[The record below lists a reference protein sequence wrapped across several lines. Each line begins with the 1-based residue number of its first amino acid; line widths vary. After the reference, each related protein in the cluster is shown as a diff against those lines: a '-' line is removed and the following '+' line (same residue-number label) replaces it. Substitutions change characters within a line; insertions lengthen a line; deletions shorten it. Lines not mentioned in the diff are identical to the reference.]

1 LPGRNTSTIIP
12 DAEYQATVNGMA
24 KPSIAMLDK
33 DHHIHMVPA
42 DRVLM
47 MSIEH
52 SAVKKVESE
61 KFEIECFIK
70 LSVEGFPHPLE
81 DAIRFTFAA
90 ARIPSQ
96 DMMTEITFVQNH
108 IIKYVFDLGL
118 TGELCECIPDDPSSS
133 ECGITISSEIKNQML
148 ASNQLKEVME
158 RYGALPETLVFV
170 R

>member
-1 LPGRNTSTIIP
+1 
-12 DAEYQATVNGMA
+12 MA
-24 KPSIAMLDK
+24 MNSIAMLDK

-42 DRVLM
+42 NRVLM

-61 KFEIECFIK
+61 RFEIECFIK

-96 DMMTEITFVQNH
+96 QMMTELTFVQNH

-118 TGELCECIPDDPSSS
+118 TGDLGDVIPDDPASS
-133 ECGITISSEIKNQML
+133 EVGITISSEIRNQML
-148 ASNQLKEVME
+148 ASTQLREVLE
-158 RYGALPETLVFV
+158 RHGALSETLTFV